1 LALDRRLLAR
11 EAFAMSD
18 ATLLIGADHQRRLD
32 RSSYFEQRLFG
43 YSPFGTLVTS
53 ICIFALFAGTFLLAS
68 ALDGRHAFSFAR
80 AELIIADDA
89 RGALTI
95 SLLVAVSLGLQRYAR
110 LKDIRDY
117 AKQYAQFRRSNNA
130 TQFGALAPDRGIIAA
145 TVFGVVFGTAAMFTF
160 IPHPPI
166 RSFSFAWFL
175 LATIA
180 LSVLFAR
187 GVALTRAGNRATKR
201 FIDSELDIDLLR
213 VDQLTLIGRSAA
225 RTALIWFGVSAV
237 LCLFFTSDGITVFT
251 VALVLGSIGM
261 GIAIFVATM
270 SHVHRRIR
278 DAKRAE
284 LERIRSQIEAIRHEV
299 HASAD
304 AAQRL
309 QGLIAYETRIAAAP
323 EWPFDQPTA
332 MRVGASALIL
342 TVPWF
347 GQAVAGTLV
356 ERLGHLLH

>member
-1 LALDRRLLAR
+1 MSNAALLTD
-11 EAFAMSD
+11 
-18 ATLLIGADHQRRLD
+18 ADHQKRLD
-32 RSSYFEQRLFG
+32 RASYFEQRLYGF
-43 YSPFGTLVTS
+43 SPFGALATS
-53 ICIFALFAGTFLLAS
+53 FCIFALFAGTFLLAA
-68 ALDGRHAFSFAR
+68 ALDGRHPFALVR
-80 AELIIADDA
+80 DELIIADDA

-110 LKDIRDY
+110 LRDREDY
-117 AKQYAQFRRSNNA
+117 VRYLARVKQRYSE
-130 TQFGALAPDRGIIAA
+130 TTDRWVLPLSRELPAA
-145 TVFGVVFGTAAMFTF
+145 TLFGIAFGIVVIFT
-160 IPHPPI
+160 IVPHPPI
-166 RSFSFAWFL
+166 RSFTFAWFL
-175 LATIA
+175 LATIV
-180 LSVLFAR
+180 LSTLFAR
-187 GVALTRAGNRATKR
+187 GVALTRAGNRATRR

-270 SHVHRRIR
+270 STVHRRIR
-278 DAKRAE
+278 DAKAHE

-309 QGLIAYETRIAAAP
+309 QGLIAYETRIASAP

>member
-1 LALDRRLLAR
+1 
-11 EAFAMSD
+11 MSD
-18 ATLLIGADHQRRLD
+18 ATLRAMADHERRLD
-32 RSSYFEQRLFG
+32 RASHFEQRLFG
-43 YSPFGTLVTS
+43 YSPFGALVTS
-53 ICIFALFAGTFLLAS
+53 SAIFALFAGTFLLAS
-68 ALDGRHAFSFAR
+68 VLDGHHAFSLAR
-80 AELIIADDA
+80 DQLTVADDT

-95 SLLVAVSLGLQRYAR
+95 SLLVAVSLGLQRFAH
-110 LKDIRDY
+110 LKDREDFVRHYALVKRGYSGERD
-117 AKQYAQFRRSNNA
+117 RWVRPLDWEIPTA
-130 TQFGALAPDRGIIAA
+130 TL
-145 TVFGVVFGTAAMFTF
+145 FGVIFGTVAMFTF
-160 IPHPPI
+160 IPHPPV
-166 RSFSFAWFL
+166 RSFTFGWFL
-175 LATIA
+175 LATVA
-180 LSVLFAR
+180 LSTLFAR

-237 LCLFFTSDGITVFT
+237 LCLFFTSDGITLFT

-278 DAKRAE
+278 DAKAHE
-284 LERIRSQIEAIRHEV
+284 LERIRSQIEVIRHEV

-309 QGLIAYETRIAAAP
+309 QGLIAYEARIASTS
-323 EWPFDQPTA
+323 EWPYDQTTA
-332 MRVGASALIL
+332 MRVGASALIVA
-342 TVPWF
+342 VPWF

-356 ERLGHLLH
+356 ERFGHLLH

>member
-1 LALDRRLLAR
+1 
-11 EAFAMSD
+11 MSD
-18 ATLLIGADHQRRLD
+18 ATLRSALDDQRRLD
-32 RSSYFEQRLFG
+32 RSSYFEQRLFA
-43 YSPFGTLVTS
+43 YSPLGTLATS
-53 ICIFALFAGTFLLAS
+53 ICIFGLFAGTFLLAS
-68 ALDGRHAFSFAR
+68 ALDGHSPLSFAHD
-80 AELIIADDA
+80 ELIVADDA

-110 LKDIRDY
+110 LKDVQDY
-117 AKQYAQFRRSNNA
+117 VKQYAQFKRGPTSME
-130 TQFGALAPDRGIIAA
+130 QFGTLRLDRGVTAA
-145 TVFGVVFGTAAMFTF
+145 TVFGIVFGAVAMFTF

-166 RSFSFAWFL
+166 RSFTFAWFL

-180 LSVLFAR
+180 LSMLFAR
-187 GVALTRAGNRATKR
+187 GVALTRAGNRATKQ

-213 VDQLTLIGRSAA
+213 VDKLTLIGRSAA

-237 LCLFFTSDGITVFT
+237 LCLFFTSDGITSFT

-278 DAKRAE
+278 EAKAHE
-284 LERIRSQIEAIRHEV
+284 LEHIRSQIEAVRHEA

-309 QGLIAYETRIAAAP
+309 QGLISYEGRIAATS
-323 EWPFDQPTA
+323 EWPFDQTTA

-356 ERLGHLLH
+356 ERIGQLLH